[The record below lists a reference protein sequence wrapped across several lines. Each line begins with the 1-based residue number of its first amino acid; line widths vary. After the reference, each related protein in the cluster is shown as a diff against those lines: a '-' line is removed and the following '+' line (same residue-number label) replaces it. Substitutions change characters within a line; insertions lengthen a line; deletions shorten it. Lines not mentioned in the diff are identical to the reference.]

1 MVPGRPRA
9 TLRAVKIR
17 ARTGTRLVLAG
28 IPGGAGWMVFS
39 LVLGL
44 LLTAGFTAF
53 AARDYRADGFGSE
66 VVMGGLGALF
76 GQFFFWLGA
85 VTLAVGREAL
95 ELDKAPPA
103 GRRGGRY
110 VSRSPIVQVPRPF
123 EFDLGDIHAVSLER
137 LTERHPGGGRRGGRS
152 EVEVCRARLL
162 VGRPRR
168 AVTLDETSNHR
179 DARVHA
185 VGRAVAEF
193 LGVPVEEVD
202 RRRERD

>member
-1 MVPGRPRA
+1 M
-9 TLRAVKIR
+9 KIR
-17 ARTGTRLVLAG
+17 SRTPTRLVLAG

-44 LLTAGFTAF
+44 LLTTGFTAF

-66 VVMGGLGALF
+66 VVMGGLGALL
-76 GQFFFWLGA
+76 GQFFFWLGV

-95 ELDKAPPA
+95 ELDKATPV

-123 EFDLGDIHAVSLER
+123 EFDLADVQAVSLER
-137 LTERHPGGGRRGGRS
+137 LTERHPGGGRGGRS
-152 EVEVCRARLL
+152 EVEICRARLL
-162 VGRPRR
+162 LERPRR

-193 LGVPVEEVD
+193 LGVPLEEVD
-202 RRRERD
+202 RRRERA